1 MTSGE
6 DTPGSS
12 YPDAL
17 PDALTPPRPQIEVL
31 EIDAY
36 PPELAPHGSITK
48 DDIAADPI
56 LRDLAEGENLRY
68 SGLGPRLS
76 KSAALRMG
84 LKWEDPR
91 EHRRVSGEEVPV
103 NFDNVPGHKRVGLAL
118 NVSSL
123 AEPSVAPRLNR
134 AAMLRAGKT
143 VEEVEVKDRAE
154 MAAINKARGAAERA
168 ERRKSLPR
176 PTSLLLP
183 AQLPRQNR
191 AALLRAGQNL
201 GKARPYDAR
210 EMAENAARN
219 KAREA
224 AEYAE
229 RRRTIQVP
237 ASLSAP
243 AVAPRANRASL
254 LRTGPE
260 SGAPPRPPR
269 SNMRPV
275 SALSNTSA
283 SSRSTS
289 GNSFKTAG
297 DRALAGKLEAANA
310 AAEKAKAEAE
320 RKENAARRRQTM
332 AALPTGE
339 AAGPAALTYNE
350 EKAAAERA
358 ALRRI
363 AAKREEEAR
372 LAAEKAAQDRADR
385 ERIEKRRSMTLGRA
399 TGLSAAHAIKEVP
412 EPEPESETADEREA
426 RERVFRRQTFGTAP
440 PSMGVALQRESM
452 VSADMRNHDSVRSPE
467 RRNRD
472 SLRSLNNPTIP
483 PRPNRSSLLLERD
496 GQGVALSRI
505 SSTANTRSR
514 SASNAASERSD
525 AGIKTSS
532 PKKRA
537 PMTTPS
543 KFIAPRPAPPPPRGR
558 PVSTINFALP
568 EVRREEKK
576 TGLLGRLLNRNSV
589 IGAPASRP
597 GMGSNKRASVIS
609 APSPQL

>member
-210 EMAENAARN
+210 ARWQRTPRGTRPARLPSMPSAA
-219 KAREA
+219 
-224 AEYAE
+224 
-229 RRRTIQVP
+229 
-237 ASLSAP
+237 AP
-243 AVAPRANRASL
+243 SRCP
-254 LRTGPE
+254 
-260 SGAPPRPPR
+260 
-269 SNMRPV
+269 PV
-275 SALSNTSA
+275 SALLRLLPVLTVRVSCVLGLKAEPLLARLEATCGRQPAIAHWQA
-283 SSRSTS
+283 SSRRRTRRP
-289 GNSFKTAG
+289 K
-297 DRALAGKLEAANA
+297 
-310 AAEKAKAEAE
+310 KAKAEAE

>member
-1 MTSGE
+1 MLM
-6 DTPGSS
+6 PI
-12 YPDAL
+12 PL
-17 PDALTPPRPQIEVL
+17 NWP
-31 EIDAY
+31 
-36 PPELAPHGSITK
+36 PHGGITP
-48 DDIAADPI
+48 DDIADDPI
-56 LRDLAEGENLRY
+56 LRDLAEAENFRY

-91 EHRRVSGEEVPV
+91 DHRRVSGEEVPV
-103 NFDNVPGHKRVGLAL
+103 NFDNVPGHKRVGLTV

-123 AEPSVAPRLNR
+123 AEPSLPPRLNR
-134 AAMLRAGKT
+134 AAMLRAGQT

-154 MAAINKARGAAERA
+154 IAAINRARGAAERA
-168 ERRKSLPR
+168 ERRKALPR

-183 AQLPRQNR
+183 AQQPRQNR
-191 AALLRAGQNL
+191 AALLRAGQTL
-201 GKARPYDAR
+201 EQARPYDAR

-237 ASLSAP
+237 ASLAAP
-243 AVAPRANRASL
+243 AITPRTNRASL

-260 SGAPPRPPR
+260 GGTPARPPRPPR
-269 SNMRPV
+269 SNMRPM
-275 SALSNTSA
+275 SAIPSTPG
-283 SSRSTS
+283 SSRSAS

-297 DRALAGKLEAANA
+297 DRALAGKIEAANA

-320 RKENAARRRQTM
+320 RKEKAALRRKTM

-358 ALRRI
+358 TLRRI
-363 AAKREEEAR
+363 AAKQEEDAR
-372 LAAEKAAQDRADR
+372 RAAEKAAQDRADR
-385 ERIEKRRSMTLGRA
+385 DRIEKRRSMTLGRT

-412 EPEPESETADEREA
+412 EPEPEPETDEEREA

-440 PSMGVALQRESM
+440 TSMGAALAQRES
-452 VSADMRNHDSVRSPE
+452 VRYPEEQNIDPVHSPE
-467 RRNRD
+467 MRNRD
-472 SLRSLNNPTIP
+472 SVRTPDGRNWDSVRSLNNPPTIP
-483 PRPNRSSLLLERD
+483 PRANRSSLLRERD
-496 GQGVALSRI
+496 GQNVALSRI
-505 SSTANTRSR
+505 SSATCTETRSR
-514 SASNAASERSD
+514 SVSNAASDRSD

-532 PKKRA
+532 PKKRV

-543 KFIAPRPAPPPPRGR
+543 KFVAPRPAPAPPRGR
-558 PVSTINFALP
+558 PVSTISFALP

-576 TGLLGRLLNRNSV
+576 TGLFGRLLNRHSV
-589 IGAPASRP
+589 IGAPSSRP
-597 GMGSNKRASVIS
+597 GMGTNKRASVIS
-609 APSPQL
+609 APSPQV

>member
-6 DTPGSS
+6 DTDNPEQT
-12 YPDAL
+12 
-17 PDALTPPRPQIEVL
+17 TPPRPDVEVL
-31 EIDAY
+31 Y
-36 PPELAPHGSITK
+36 PPELAPHGDITT

-56 LRDLAEGENLRY
+56 LRDLAEHDNLRY

-91 EHRRVSGEEVPV
+91 DHRRVSGEEVPV

-134 AAMLRAGKT
+134 AAMLRAGQQP
-143 VEEVEVKDRAE
+143 EGVEVKDRAE
-154 MAAINKARGAAERA
+154 MAAVNKAREAAERA

-183 AQLPRQNR
+183 SQLPRQNR
-191 AALLRAGQNL
+191 AALLRAGQTL
-201 GKARPYDAR
+201 ETARPYDAR

-224 AEYAE
+224 AEYAQ

-237 ASLSAP
+237 ASLAAP
-243 AVAPRANRASL
+243 AIPPRANRASL
-254 LRTGPE
+254 LRTGGDAP
-260 SGAPPRPPR
+260 PPRPPR
-269 SNMRPV
+269 SHMRAI
-275 SALSNTSA
+275 SSMSNGSG
-283 SSRSTS
+283 SSRSAS
-289 GNSFKTAG
+289 GSSFKTAG
-297 DRALAGKLEAANA
+297 DRALAGKIEAANA

-320 RKENAARRRQTM
+320 RREKAARRRQTM
-332 AALPTGE
+332 AALPAGE

-363 AAKREEEAR
+363 AAQREEEAR
-372 LAAEKAAQDRADR
+372 REAEKAAQDRADR

-412 EPEPESETADEREA
+412 EPEPEPETAEEREA

-440 PSMGVALQRESM
+440 PSMGAALAAQRDSM
-452 VSADMRNHDSVRSPE
+452 PPPPDPRPS
-467 RRNRD
+467 RD
-472 SLRSLNNPTIP
+472 SLRSLNTPAVP
-483 PRPNRSSLLLERD
+483 PRANRASLLRERE
-496 GQGVALSRI
+496 QGTALTRI
-505 SSTANTRSR
+505 TSTATASTRSR
-514 SASNAASERSD
+514 SGSTAASERSD

-532 PKKRA
+532 PKRA
-537 PMTTPS
+537 PAPMSTPA
-543 KFIAPRPAPPPPRGR
+543 KFVAPRPAPAPPRG
-558 PVSTINFALP
+558 PATISFALP
-568 EVRREEKK
+568 EVKREEKK
-576 TGLLGRLLNRNSV
+576 AGLLGRLLNRNSV
-589 IGAPASRP
+589 GAPASRP
-597 GMGSNKRASVIS
+597 GLGNKRASVIS
-609 APSPQL
+609 APSPQN